1 MLGVRRMMVVV
12 VMVMM
17 VVVVMVMM
25 IVEGPGGL
33 QAGNDMPYI
42 APNHRWAG
50 IGGVFLGEAYFE

>member
-1 MLGVRRMMVVV
+1 VLGVRR
-12 VMVMM
+12 MM